1 MHFDC
6 CHPLAR
12 LTALTPT
19 QLCLLF
25 QKKNKT
31 EERIEQKRKSLS
43 LNCVAYIFL
52 IQKYALNH
60 DHLTSVHTLKE
71 MTLLL
76 PAAVSCQYLGVE
88 CQCTVLS
95 LCLTQKNFGISL
107 AEQKKRMRKEGQKH
121 CHKAGILWFMSSH
134 GRMPKTFYSSK

>member
-1 MHFDC
+1 MNSDF

-52 IQKYALNH
+52 IQKYSLNH

-71 MTLLL
+71 MILLL
-76 PAAVSCQYLGVE
+76 PAAVSFQYLGVE

-95 LCLTQKNFGISL
+95 LCLTQKTLGFPWQS
-107 AEQKKRMRKEGQKH
+107 RRKNKERRTKTLPQIWHPVVHELSWMYTKN
-121 CHKAGILWFMSSH
+121 ILFI
-134 GRMPKTFYSSK
+134 